1 MAGQP
6 SLLSPK
12 LGTSGVHDGADVGLL
27 ETVGASVGAGVGSPV
42 VGAELAGA
50 AVGVEVAGAA
60 VGTEVPGAAVGAEVV
75 GDPVAQSPSHESM
88 LQKLFGQSAA
98 MSRHSWVSVP
108 AAMFSL

>member
-27 ETVGASVGAGVGSPV
+27 ETVCASVGPRVGSPV
-42 VGAELAGA
+42 VGTEL
-50 AVGVEVAGAA
+50 AGAA

-98 MSRHSWVSVP
+98 MSRHSCVSVP
-108 AAMFSL
+108 AAMLSL